1 MSAGGTA
8 ARWQRASVA
17 VSRAMAW
24 LGGAMLLLSAALI
37 TLDVVV
43 RSVFKLTIFESFELS
58 TYAFAISTAMGM
70 SYALV
75 TRAHIRIE
83 LLYAAL
89 PARLRA
95 WLDVVAHAG
104 LALCMGVLLYWCAT
118 MVAGNWSSGARSNSS
133 MAIRLALPQGL
144 WLLGLAWF
152 ALLASIYTAAGLWS
166 CLRGRPEQAH
176 GQLGMAS
183 LEEEI
188 DANTAGTEPKSC

>member
-1 MSAGGTA
+1 MNAGGA
-8 ARWQRASVA
+8 AAPWRRASTA
-17 VSRAMAW
+17 VSRALAW

-37 TLDVVV
+37 TLDVVF
-43 RSVFKLTIFESFELS
+43 RSLFKLTLFESFELS
-58 TYAFAISTAMGM
+58 TYAFAISTALGM

-89 PARLRA
+89 PARARA

-104 LALCMGVLLYWCAT
+104 LALCMGVLLYWCAA

-133 MAIRLALPQGL
+133 LAVRVALPQGL

-152 ALLASIYTAAGLWS
+152 ALLAAVYTAAGLWS
-166 CLRGRPEQAH
+166 CLRGRPELAH
-176 GQLGMAS
+176 GHLGTAS

-188 DANTAGTEPKSC
+188 GANTAGNKADPC